1 MAYSFVQIEKDKS
14 RTILLSFLG
23 LVFFYFISLLIIVL
37 VCKYFLFRF
46 AISYTDP
53 LPFVALLDW
62 PLLTWT
68 FIGAGLAGVFH
79 WQMSTRDLIGQALS
93 LMQAAP
99 ASIDDARQKMFRNI
113 VEEAQVATGGK
124 FRIEPFVVPVAALN
138 AFALQDFEGRS
149 VIGLTHGLLSRLSRE
164 QIEAVV
170 AHEAGHIACGDCLS
184 TTVTSVIFRVFDN
197 VCDAVGLM
205 LRATRLGRGKRN
217 ADGYFLLLVVVFLL
231 VNVFRFLGFLG
242 SLFIS
247 REREYRAD
255 ALAVRLTRNP
265 LALAEA
271 LFIITHRWKGTGLPG
286 QGMEAIF
293 IQNPVRQA
301 IDDQDGFF
309 PELFST
315 HPPVRKRI
323 AILLDMVRMTETDLE
338 QSIQQ
343 NIQQSM
349 SQSTAE
355 PQVPFATGNVDSG
368 VFAVSSGRSSRDTCP
383 RCHVPLTTSFY
394 EEVPVLF
401 CVQCQGFLIKEPDV
415 LRILE
420 RRGQAFSPVIQ
431 ERARTIFHQPLPAR
445 PWGGYMGFDEQSI
458 LCPSCADAAP
468 RMVRRFVNPRY
479 TVEIDRC
486 RSCGQVWFDRDEL
499 ELLQCIYEQ
508 DRSVPV

>member
-1 MAYSFVQIEKDKS
+1 MSYSFVQIEKDKS
-14 RTILLSFLG
+14 RTIFLSFLG
-23 LVFFYFISLLIIVL
+23 LVLFYFVSLLIIVL
-37 VCKYFLFRF
+37 VCKYFLFRSY
-46 AISYTDP
+46 ISYIDP
-53 LPFVALLDW
+53 LPLAALLDW
-62 PLLTWT
+62 PLVVWT
-68 FIGAGLAGVFH
+68 FIGAGLAGAFH
-79 WQMSTRDLIGQALS
+79 WQMSVRNLINQVLG

-99 ASIDDARQKMFRNI
+99 VSMDNAQEKMFCNI

-124 FRIEPFVVPVAALN
+124 FRIEPFIIPTAALN

-149 VIGLTHGLLSRLSRE
+149 VIGITRGLLGRLSRE
-164 QIEAVV
+164 QVEAVV

-205 LRATRLGRGKRN
+205 LRGTRLGRGKRD
-217 ADGYFLLLVVVFLL
+217 ADGYFLLLVIVFLL
-231 VNVFRFLGFLG
+231 VHVLRFLGFLG

-271 LFIITHRWKGTGLPG
+271 LYIISHRWKGTGLPG

-301 IDDQDGFF
+301 IDDQDSLFS
-309 PELFST
+309 ELFST

-323 AILLDMVRMTETDLE
+323 AFLLDMVHVTENELE
-338 QSIQQ
+338 QRMQQ
-343 NIQQSM
+343 NMLQP
-349 SQSTAE
+349 STEA
-355 PQVPFATGNVDSG
+355 PDSSVTGEADADVI
-368 VFAVSSGRSSRDTCP
+368 AVSSGRNLRNACP
-383 RCHVPLTTSFY
+383 RCQVPLTESSY
-394 EEVPVLF
+394 EEVFVLA
-401 CVQCQGFLIKEPDV
+401 CAQCRGFLIKEPDV

-420 RRGQAFSPVIQ
+420 RRERVFSDVIQ
-431 ERARTIFHQPLPAR
+431 ERARVILRQPLPAR
-445 PWGGYMGFDEQSI
+445 PWGGYTGFDEQSI

-479 TVEIDRC
+479 TVEIDKC
-486 RSCGQVWFDRDEL
+486 RTCGQVWFDRDEL
-499 ELLQCIYEQ
+499 ELLQCLYEQ
-508 DRSVPV
+508 EH

>member
-14 RTILLSFLG
+14 RTIFLSFLG
-23 LVFFYFISLLIIVL
+23 LVLFYFVSLLIIVL
-37 VCKYFLFRF
+37 VCKYFLFRSY
-46 AISYTDP
+46 ISYIDP
-53 LPFVALLDW
+53 LPLAALLDW
-62 PLLTWT
+62 PLVVWT
-68 FIGAGLAGVFH
+68 FIGAGLTGAFH
-79 WQMSTRDLIGQALS
+79 WQMSVRNLINQVLG

-99 ASIDDARQKMFRNI
+99 VSTDNAQEKMFCNI

-124 FRIEPFVVPVAALN
+124 FRIEPFIIPTAALN

-149 VIGLTHGLLSRLSRE
+149 VIGITRGLLGRLSRE
-164 QIEAVV
+164 QVEAVV
-170 AHEAGHIACGDCLS
+170 AHEAGHIASGDCLS

-205 LRATRLGRGKRN
+205 LRGTRLGRGKRD
-217 ADGYFLLLVVVFLL
+217 ADGYFLLLVIVFLL
-231 VNVFRFLGFLG
+231 VNVLRFLGFLG

-271 LFIITHRWKGTGLPG
+271 LYIISHRWKGTGLPG

-301 IDDQDGFF
+301 IDDQDSLFS
-309 PELFST
+309 ELFST

-323 AILLDMVRMTETDLE
+323 ALLLDMVHVTENEL
-338 QSIQQ
+338 QQ
-343 NIQQSM
+343 RLQQSM
-349 SQSTAE
+349 LQPLTEAPDSS
-355 PQVPFATGNVDSG
+355 VTGKVDAD
-368 VFAVSSGRSSRDTCP
+368 VIAVSSGRNLRNACP
-383 RCHVPLTTSFY
+383 RCQVPMTESSY
-394 EEVPVLF
+394 EGVFVLA
-401 CVQCQGFLIKEPDV
+401 CAQCRGFLIKEPDV

-420 RRGQAFSPVIQ
+420 RRERVFSEVIQ
-431 ERARTIFHQPLPAR
+431 ERARTILYQPLPAR
-445 PWGGYMGFDEQSI
+445 PWGGYTGFDEQSI

-479 TVEIDRC
+479 TVEIDKC
-486 RSCGQVWFDRDEL
+486 RTCGQVWFDRDEL
-499 ELLQCIYEQ
+499 ELLQCLYEQ
-508 DRSVPV
+508 EH